1 MKALY
6 LLMLYRVSTL
16 KTLGFLVL
24 IGVINGVVY
33 TVFAHPLSD
42 GVSQKLYAPQ
52 FAVDYFLE
60 GFFFLKVSLLLVLM
74 ILCERLFHTPSSDVS
89 MIQITSRK
97 RVYMVKWAVLLSMAS
112 LLLLLLFLM
121 LTLMYGT
128 TQFHHAYP
136 VPWHALGLIVCLII
150 HYSALYIFVYQRFTH
165 AYGAICIVLLF
176 MISEMIMDI
185 RSAYVESFHLLTVFH
200 ALVPN
205 IYLFSYEQFG
215 YSADLVI
222 NLCITTVVVTLTH
235 VHALKQN
242 Y

>member
-6 LLMLYRVSTL
+6 LLMLYRVVRI
-16 KTLGFLVL
+16 KTLGFLGG

-42 GVSQKLYAPQ
+42 EVSQKLYAPQ

-74 ILCERLFHTPSSDVS
+74 IVCERLFNNPSSDVS
-89 MIQITSRK
+89 MIQMTSRR
-97 RVYMVKWAVLLSMAS
+97 RVYMAKWTVVLSAAS
-112 LLLLLLFLM
+112 LLLMVLFLM

-128 TQFHHAYP
+128 THFHHAYP
-136 VPWHALGLIVCLII
+136 VPWHAYALIMCII
-150 HYSALYIFVYQRFTH
+150 VHYSALYIFVYQRFTH

-185 RSAYVESFHLLTVFH
+185 RSAYTQSVHLLTVFH

-222 NLCITTVVVTLTH
+222 NLCITTVIVTLTH